1 MRKQKMSR
9 PETVARKDEPAG
21 ASSRNPQPSRIVL
34 LCAVSKLIRSLPN
47 TGRIVI
53 RNWMRSLILLPHR
66 VRGGLMGALSPGI
79 ALGVAFFCLM
89 GCRASYYRNAA
100 DKEVYKILQAKQT
113 NVFGETNAFSI
124 DTPFSHRKPEEI
136 PAQEII
142 EDRLKGGK
150 SLVTLTDA
158 LRIAIE
164 NNRQYQLRKET
175 LYLSALTLTRE
186 RYNFRPQLFA
196 STVATGTR
204 QPNGDR
210 SGSLGTRAGVDQLLK
225 SGGSLGLTLAN
236 DLLRFYTGDP
246 RKSAV
251 STLSVNL
258 VQPLLRGAG
267 AKIAAENLT
276 QAERNVIYEV
286 RSFSHYQNTFALD
299 VVSTYLRLLQ
309 TQDRVRNEYNN
320 YISLVDIRKRTEDLA
335 VDRLPQF
342 QADQARQEELR
353 ARSRYIAA
361 VEAYQNSLDT
371 FKITLGLPVGHD
383 IQLDDQAL
391 KEVEKIGLL
400 PIDLEETVGF
410 QLALDHRLDLL
421 NEIDVF
427 EDSKRKIVVAAN
439 RLKPELNLFA
449 DASLQSERPTDYA
462 KFDLND
468 YRASAGVQL
477 NLPLDRLLERNAYRS
492 ALISFERQLR
502 TLALF
507 LDNVRN
513 DIREGLRALE
523 QASQDYEIQKNA
535 RQLADRRV
543 ENFEILL
550 QAGRAEARDVLDAQN
565 ARLQTYNAL
574 TQALVDYHLT
584 RLRLLLDMG
593 LLDSEIDQ
601 FWLKENRVVQD
612 RSPTAPT
619 TPAPNQDQ
627 DLISP
632 DKLFEKQP

>member
-1 MRKQKMSR
+1 MI
-9 PETVARKDEPAG
+9 AAG
-21 ASSRNPQPSRIVL
+21 L
-34 LCAVSKLIRSLPN
+34 LA
-47 TGRIVI
+47 
-53 RNWMRSLILLPHR
+53 
-66 VRGGLMGALSPGI
+66 
-79 ALGVAFFCLM
+79 
-89 GCRASYYRNAA
+89 GCRASYYRKSA
-100 DKEVYKILQAKQT
+100 DKEVYKILQSKQQK
-113 NVFGETNAFSI
+113 VFGETNAFTIETRYS
-124 DTPFSHRKPEEI
+124 DRQPEEI
-136 PAQEII
+136 ESKEII
-142 EDRLKGGK
+142 EDRLVGGK
-150 SLVTLTDA
+150 SLVPLADA

-164 NNRQYQLRKET
+164 SNRQYQLRKET
-175 LYLSALTLTRE
+175 LYLSGLTLTRE
-186 RYNFRPQLFA
+186 RYNFRPQFFA
-196 STVATGTR
+196 NTALTGNR
-204 QPNGDR
+204 LPNGDK
-210 SGSLGTRAGVDQLLK
+210 STSLGTRAGVDQLLK

-251 STLSVNL
+251 STVSVNL

-267 AKIAAENLT
+267 ARIAAENLT
-276 QAERNVIYEV
+276 QAERNVVYEI
-286 RSFSHYQNTFALD
+286 RSFSHFQNTFALD
-299 VVSTYLRLLQ
+299 IVSTYLRLLQ
-309 TQDRVRNEYNN
+309 QQDTVRNEYNN
-320 YISLVDIRKRTEDLA
+320 YNSLVDIRKRTEDLA
-335 VDRLPQF
+335 VDRLPPF

-353 ARSRYIAA
+353 ARSRYILA
-361 VEAYQNSLDT
+361 VERYQNSLDA

-383 IQLDDQAL
+383 IRLDDKAL
-391 KEVEKIGLL
+391 KDVEQSGLL
-400 PIDLEETVGF
+400 PIVIEESEGF

-421 NEIDVF
+421 NEIDTF

-477 NLPLDRLLERNAYRS
+477 NLPIDRLLERNTYRS

-513 DIREGLRALE
+513 DIREGLRSLE
-523 QASQDYEIQKNA
+523 QAGQNYEIQKNA

-543 ENFEILL
+543 ENFDLLL

-565 ARLQTYNAL
+565 ARLQAYNAV
-574 TQALVDYHLT
+574 TQALVEYHLT

-593 LLDSEIDQ
+593 LLESEVEQ
-601 FWLKENRVVQD
+601 FWTKESSEVKQ
-612 RSPTAPT
+612 RSAAAPT
-619 TPAPNQDQ
+619 QPVRAQDQ